1 MTNTSN
7 EPSNP
12 YRLLPAIDKLLTSA
26 QLRRL
31 IEVEGLPRDFITTI
45 ARERLELAR
54 QNIRQGAT
62 PLTSQQLLDE
72 IESVAKNISNG
83 NLREVI
89 NATGVIVHTN
99 IGRAPLSVE
108 AAMAVSKVAV
118 GYSNLEYELDTGERG
133 SRMSHISDLI
143 ARLTGAEAGLAVN
156 NNAAAVF
163 MVLSAFA
170 RDKEALISRGQ
181 AVEIGGSFRVP
192 DVIAQSGGRLVDVGT
207 TNKTYLRDYENAITP
222 NTAVI
227 LQVHSSNFKVIG
239 FTHSAKLEEL
249 VQLANAHN
257 LIVVED
263 LGSGTL
269 LDTAQYGLSH
279 EPTVQ
284 ESISK
289 GVHLVTFSG
298 DKLLGGPQAGIIAG
312 RKDLVEKLKNHTLA
326 RALRLDKMTIAALQ
340 TTFLHYLKGE
350 AERKIPVWQ
359 MISMS
364 QTEILQRAKNWQ
376 AILANCW
383 EGATIVE
390 GLSTVG
396 GGSLPGE
403 TLPTYLLALPAL
415 QGKNAAMLTSA
426 LRQQHPAI
434 ICRVERETLL
444 LDPRTVLPNQ
454 DEILLGSLKKK
465 GSITS

>member
-1 MTNTSN
+1 MPDTPN

-26 QLRRL
+26 PLQRL
-31 IEVEGLPRDFITTI
+31 MEVEGLPRDFITDI
-45 ARERLELAR
+45 ARERLDLAR
-54 QNIRQGAT
+54 QNIRQGVA
-62 PLTSQQLLDE
+62 PLSSQQLLDE
-72 IESVAKNISNG
+72 IESVAKTISNG

-99 IGRAPLSVE
+99 IGRAPLSIE
-108 AAMAVSKVAV
+108 AVAAVNKVAV
-118 GYSNLEYELDTGERG
+118 GYSNLEYELETGERG

-156 NNAAAVF
+156 NNAAAVL

-170 RDKEALISRGQ
+170 RDKEVLISRGQ

-192 DVIAQSGGRLVDVGT
+192 DVISQSGGKLVDIGT
-207 TNKTYLRDYENAITP
+207 TNKTYIRDYENAINP

-227 LQVHSSNFKVIG
+227 LQVHSSNFKVVG

-249 VQLANAHN
+249 VQLANGHN
-257 LIVVED
+257 LILVED

-312 RKDLVEKLKNHTLA
+312 RKDLIDKLKNHPLS

-340 TTFLHYLKGE
+340 ATFLHYLKGE
-350 AERKIPVWQ
+350 AEHKIPVWQ

-364 QTEILQRAKNWQ
+364 QAEILQRAKSWQ
-376 AILANCW
+376 AILVNYW
-383 EGATIVE
+383 EGTTIVE

-415 QGKNAAMLTSA
+415 PGKSAAMLTTA
-426 LRQQHPAI
+426 LRQQRPAI

-444 LDPRTVLPNQ
+444 LDPRTVLPDQ
-454 DEILLGSLKKK
+454 DELLLDSLK
-465 GSITS
+465 GLVN